1 MQKVFKSMKKLL
13 KNNYLFLV
21 FFLILVLK
29 EPLYKLFTIE
39 GGVYNTTRCK
49 FLEDDYNKLLEF
61 SEIDLIYESDY
72 YNSYVIY
79 KDIYNY
85 MNEITIRGGSD
96 ENLKQNPVIYD
107 NTLVGIIDKVNKNSS
122 IVKLITNKQSKI
134 SVKINEEIGVLR
146 MKNGELIV
154 ENIANNS
161 NIKVG
166 DYIYTSGLGNI
177 KENIYIGTVKEISSA
192 NKELE
197 QIIKVDYKL
206 NIKNIDFVTIL
217 KENKWFSY

>member
-217 KENKWFSY
+217 KENK